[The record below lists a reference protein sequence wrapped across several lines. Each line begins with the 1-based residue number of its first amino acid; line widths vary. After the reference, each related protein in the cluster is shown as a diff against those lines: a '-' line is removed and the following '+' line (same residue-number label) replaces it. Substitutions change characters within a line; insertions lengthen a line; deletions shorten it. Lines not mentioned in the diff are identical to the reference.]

1 MLDKK
6 FFPLYTCNMSKFRG
20 ETLKENRKVKVYKRQ
35 KAFTLVELMV
45 VVAIIAILGTMSVGN
60 FSSAIKRTRNS
71 VRVSDMQAV
80 AKAMEVC
87 YDAMSGHYTGI
98 SIGANSVTSTKD
110 DSVTQQSEVTGTL
123 FAKDTNTC
131 LNNDIVPAMSGFPY
145 TDSRIVTTGSNDKFV
160 VCAKLEPVGGA
171 ETVANSDKKANE
183 VNTTTGLTKTAC
195 KADDDYASCYYCIMN
210 QQ

>member
-1 MLDKK
+1 MYHKYFILIVKVQLEYDK
-6 FFPLYTCNMSKFRG
+6 
-20 ETLKENRKVKVYKRQ
+20 RKVGMYKRQ

-87 YDAMSGHYTGI
+87 YDALSGTYSPITADADNTPIDSNTPSGSGGI
-98 SIGANSVTSTKD
+98 F
-110 DSVTQQSEVTGTL
+110 DS
-123 FAKDTNTC
+123 ATNGC
-131 LNNDIVPAMSGFPY
+131 LNNNIRPSIKNILYHYSAQKTAPQ
-145 TDSRIVTTGSNDKFV
+145 KFV
-160 VCAKLEPVGGA
+160 VCAQLEAVGGVEAVANANAVPSKSSLSGTRPTYNA
-171 ETVANSDKKANE
+171 ETC
-183 VNTTTGLTKTAC
+183 KTST
-195 KADDDYASCYYCIMN
+195 DDASQCYYCIYN